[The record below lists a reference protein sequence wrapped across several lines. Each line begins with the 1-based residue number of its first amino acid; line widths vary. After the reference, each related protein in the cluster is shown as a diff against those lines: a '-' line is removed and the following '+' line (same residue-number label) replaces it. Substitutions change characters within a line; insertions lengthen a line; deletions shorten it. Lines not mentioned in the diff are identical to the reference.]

1 MLQKVTVLAMA
12 MIILLSLAVQAKITD
27 KDVNLKKGLVLYMPF
42 DEGKGK
48 SVADTSSNGLKG
60 AIQGNA
66 KWTAGKFGQAL
77 QFAASAD
84 RVLID
89 DNKVFHIEGA
99 ITQAAWVKLDKLP
112 SAHAV
117 VFGVRKNP
125 PATGGR
131 HISFGYGMNP
141 SNGIKV
147 WTNGA
152 KGGFK
157 DINDNKTKL
166 KVGVWY
172 YLAYTHTTADDGLVR
187 IFVNGIATHEE
198 KSKNPVLPAANKD
211 SVQIGTWGGEAWP
224 GSVDEVRLWNRAL
237 SDAEMKLSM
246 QLGAKEF
253 ATAVEA
259 KNKLAVTWSQ
269 IKLNQ

>member
-1 MLQKVTVLAMA
+1 
-12 MIILLSLAVQAKITD
+12 
-27 KDVNLKKGLVLYMPF
+27 
-42 DEGKGK
+42 
-48 SVADTSSNGLKG
+48 
-60 AIQGNA
+60 
-66 KWTAGKFGQAL
+66 
-77 QFAASAD
+77 
-84 RVLID
+84 
-89 DNKVFHIEGA
+89 
-99 ITQAAWVKLDKLP
+99 
-112 SAHAV
+112 
-117 VFGVRKNP
+117 
-125 PATGGR
+125 
-131 HISFGYGMNP
+131 MNP

-147 WTNGA
+147 WTNGP

-166 KVGVWY
+166 KVGEWY

-211 SVQIGTWGGEAWP
+211 SVQIGTWAGEAWP